1 MVIKLIYMY
10 LVAPFLI
17 GLIFSL
23 FSYYIIIYKQTF
35 LNNIMPDNFSGPQK
49 IHDDKILRI
58 GGLIIFLS
66 LALQSFFVNE
76 KYLNFFII
84 FIICLFPVFLFG
96 FIEDITNKVTPLL
109 RLLSSIISGLIFVIL
124 TGFKI
129 TSVGIYAI
137 DLFLVNDLVAFSF
150 TIASIVILG
159 QSFNIIDGLN
169 GLSVATGL
177 IMLCSIIYISTMN
190 NQNEVFY
197 IGLLFLPI
205 MISFLIFNFPFGKI
219 FLGDGGAYLI
229 GTFLALLIILLVSKK
244 IVFSP
249 FTILLIVLYP
259 IYEVLRTFFR
269 RFFAKRSNVAMP
281 DTQHMHS
288 LIYKFI
294 YLSRINMSKW
304 KVNAIA
310 SLVTLI
316 FPIFSCSWSILY
328 LNNKR
333 MLILGVFI
341 YFIVIECVFY
351 FLKMKLKYYEKL

>member
-137 DLFLVNDLVAFSF
+137 DLFLVNV
-150 TIASIVILG
+150 
-159 QSFNIIDGLN
+159 
-169 GLSVATGL
+169 
-177 IMLCSIIYISTMN
+177 
-190 NQNEVFY
+190 
-197 IGLLFLPI
+197 LFL
-205 MISFLIFNFPFGKI
+205 
-219 FLGDGGAYLI
+219 
-229 GTFLALLIILLVSKK
+229 
-244 IVFSP
+244 
-249 FTILLIVLYP
+249 
-259 IYEVLRTFFR
+259 
-269 RFFAKRSNVAMP
+269 
-281 DTQHMHS
+281 
-288 LIYKFI
+288 
-294 YLSRINMSKW
+294 
-304 KVNAIA
+304 
-310 SLVTLI
+310 
-316 FPIFSCSWSILY
+316 
-328 LNNKR
+328 
-333 MLILGVFI
+333 
-341 YFIVIECVFY
+341 
-351 FLKMKLKYYEKL
+351 